1 MKLFAVIMVL
11 IAGTMWAGTGLAAQD
26 FFRKS
31 TLDSMDLTVFRMFS
45 AGFIMFSVS
54 LIKGKWKP
62 GIREIRKRPLLLPSL
77 VFYGIVGLM
86 LMHYTYF
93 ASIAAGNAAAATV
106 IQYTCPAIVIL
117 WVSLK
122 GRKWPAGGELLA
134 VVLAIA
140 GVFLLV
146 TGCDFHRISVPAECV
161 YLGLASTVFF
171 AVCAVYPKHLM
182 GALDNSFIL
191 AIGMFTGALSAWF
204 IDPVTDFTGFFERD
218 VLFDSFWIVI
228 CGTVVAFTCYN
239 AGLHYLSESQAS
251 VTATVEPAVSVIASL
266 FLFNVRFDWVQA
278 VGILLVILAIAAPTL
293 WRKDSRSAGR
303 RNGS

>member
-1 MKLFAVIMVL
+1 MKIFAVIMVL

-31 TLDSMDLTVFRMFS
+31 SLDAMDLTVFRMFS
-45 AGFIMFSVS
+45 AGIIMFLVS
-54 LIKGKWKP
+54 LMKGQWKA
-62 GIREIRKRPLLLPSL
+62 GVRAVKRKPLLFLEL

-93 ASIAAGNAAAATV
+93 ASIAAGNAAAAPV
-106 IQYTCPAIVIL
+106 IQYTCPAMVIL

-122 GRKWPAGGELLA
+122 NRKIPARGELLA

-146 TGCDFHRISVPAECV
+146 TGGDIHRISVPAACV
-161 YLGLASTVFF
+161 YLALASALFF

-182 GALDNSFIL
+182 TVMDNSFIL
-191 AIGMFTGALSAWF
+191 AIGMFTGAISAWL
-204 IDPVTDFTGFFERD
+204 IDPVTDYSGFFQRS

-228 CGTVVAFTCYN
+228 CGTVVGF
-239 AGLHYLSESQAS
+239 YL
-251 VTATVEPAVSVIASL
+251 L
-266 FLFNVRFDWVQA
+266 
-278 VGILLVILAIAAPTL
+278 
-293 WRKDSRSAGR
+293 
-303 RNGS
+303 

>member
-1 MKLFAVIMVL
+1 MKIFALIMVL
-11 IAGTMWAGTGLAAQD
+11 IAGTMWAGSGLAAQD

-31 TLDSMDLTVFRMFS
+31 SLDSMDLTVFRMLS
-45 AGFIMFSVS
+45 AGFIMFCVS
-54 LIKGKWKP
+54 AVKGTWKP
-62 GIREIRKRPLLLPSL
+62 GLRAIRKNHLLFPQL

-106 IQYTCPAIVIL
+106 IQYTCPAIVII

-122 GRKWPAGGELLA
+122 NKKLPGRGELAA
-134 VVLAIA
+134 VILAIV

-146 TGCDFHRISVPAECV
+146 TGGDIHKISVPAECV
-161 YLGLASTVFF
+161 YLGLISAFFF

-182 GALDNSFIL
+182 GTLDNSFIL
-191 AIGMFTGALSAWF
+191 TIGMFTGAVSAWL
-204 IDPVTDFTGFFERD
+204 IDPVTDFSGFFNRD
-218 VLFDSFWIVI
+218 VIFDSFWIII

-239 AGLHYLSESQAS
+239 AGLHYLSEAQAS

-266 FLFNVRFDWVQA
+266 FLFDVRFDFMQA
-278 VGILLVILAIAAPTL
+278 VGILLVILAIAAPGL
-293 WRKDSRSAGR
+293 IGKKDLPEE
-303 RNGS
+303 RNIS

>member
-31 TLDSMDLTVFRMFS
+31 SLDAMDLTVFRMFS
-45 AGFIMFSVS
+45 AGIIMFLVS
-54 LIKGKWKP
+54 LMKGQWKA
-62 GIREIRKRPLLLPSL
+62 GVRAVQRKPLLFLEL

-106 IQYTCPAIVIL
+106 IQYTCPAMVIL

-122 GRKWPAGGELLA
+122 NRKLPARGELLA

-146 TGCDFHRISVPAECV
+146 TGGDIHRISVPAACV
-161 YLGLASTVFF
+161 YLALASALFF

-182 GALDNSFIL
+182 TVMDNSFIL
-191 AIGMFTGALSAWF
+191 AIGMFTGAISAWL
-204 IDPVTDFTGFFERD
+204 IDPVTDFSGFFQRS

-239 AGLHYLSESQAS
+239 AGLHYLSEAQAS

-266 FLFNVRFDWVQA
+266 FLFDVRFDSLQA
-278 VGILLVILAIAAPTL
+278 LGILLVILAIAAPGL
-293 WRKDSRSAGR
+293 VGKQGSRQEK
-303 RNGS
+303 

>member
-11 IAGTMWAGTGLAAQD
+11 VAGTMWAGTGLAAQD
-26 FFRKS
+26 FLRKS
-31 TLDSMDLTVFRMFS
+31 SLDAMDLTVFRMSS
-45 AGFIMFSVS
+45 AGIIMFLVS
-54 LIKGKWKP
+54 MMKGQWKP
-62 GIREIRKRPLLLPSL
+62 GIKAIRQKPVLFLEL

-106 IQYTCPAIVIL
+106 IQYTCPAMVIL
-117 WVSLK
+117 WVSLRN
-122 GRKWPAGGELLA
+122 RKFPARGELLA

-146 TGCDFHRISVPAECV
+146 TGGDIHRISVPAKCV
-161 YLGLASTVFF
+161 YLGLVSAVFF

-182 GALDNSFIL
+182 LVMDNSFIL
-191 AIGMFTGALSAWF
+191 AIGMFTGALSAWL
-204 IDPVTDFTGFFERD
+204 IDPVTDYSGFFARG

-239 AGLHYLSESQAS
+239 AGLHYLSEAQAS
-251 VTATVEPAVSVIASL
+251 VTATVEPAVSVVASL
-266 FLFNVRFDWVQA
+266 FLFNVHFDFLQA
-278 VGILLVILAIAAPTL
+278 LGILFVILAIAAPGL
-293 WRKDSRSAGR
+293 LGRKR
-303 RNGS
+303 REK

>member
-62 GIREIRKRPLLLPSL
+62 GIREIRKRPLLLPNL

-122 GRKWPAGGELLA
+122 GKNGRQGE
-134 VVLAIA
+134 
-140 GVFLLV
+140 
-146 TGCDFHRISVPAECV
+146 
-161 YLGLASTVFF
+161 
-171 AVCAVYPKHLM
+171 
-182 GALDNSFIL
+182 
-191 AIGMFTGALSAWF
+191 
-204 IDPVTDFTGFFERD
+204 
-218 VLFDSFWIVI
+218 SFWQ
-228 CGTVVAFTCYN
+228 
-239 AGLHYLSESQAS
+239 SSW
-251 VTATVEPAVSVIASL
+251 P
-266 FLFNVRFDWVQA
+266 
-278 VGILLVILAIAAPTL
+278 
-293 WRKDSRSAGR
+293 
-303 RNGS
+303 